1 MCTCTTREVCLCS
14 VYAHET
20 CSFRMNLYKIIGI
33 LIVFII
39 YAFKMHIFFRLVIYA
54 MGSLFIFHISFDSFR
69 SLVYYN
75 IIV

>member
-1 MCTCTTREVCLCS
+1 
-14 VYAHET
+14 
-20 CSFRMNLYKIIGI
+20 MNLYKIIGI